1 MTALRNNPIDV
12 QIDYSDKYVLLIDSS
27 GNMRA
32 TIYYMLRELGITNVK
47 AITINDKVIPLI
59 AQNDFDVILLGHNA
73 SDSVTGIQ
81 ILEEAR
87 YRGYIKPS
95 AAWICMTS
103 DSSQEVIL
111 HAIDSHPDDLI
122 SKPFSIEELKYR
134 LDHIMR
140 RKLALRPVDLA
151 IESGARYQAL
161 QICEAL
167 IDRQHPEYAHLQKV
181 RGTLLLDL
189 GEYERARELLDG
201 IYWESRDKEAGLYL
215 CRAYIGLDDLAAA
228 EQLLQ
233 ELITDHPL
241 LIAAYDLLAE
251 VHEQMGDLIQ
261 ARETLKEATTRA
273 PLGIPRQMELG
284 RVAVQTQ
291 ELDLAKG
298 AYRRSI
304 SLGKQSC
311 YHSAEPYLKL
321 ANLRRMEV
329 KTSDKVIREQ
339 IEHEIDGLLVSAR
352 KKFSSDRAAEVRAFL
367 IRSQLAED
375 LGENSEKE
383 RFLRDAKLVNREL
396 ENPLDI
402 DRELLV
408 MSGEALPVLE
418 KSQQVPDSKQREAK
432 AKQLNPDMS
441 DKANRLGIKH
451 YLSGK
456 IGLAIKSFGAAVD
469 FDFNNHSAVLNL
481 AQLFLET
488 ARDDVER
495 REGRLKMVDR
505 YLNLVERVSL
515 RPELNNKKLL
525 LKRYRSMS
533 LDELPPSS
541 LGPLL
546 K

>member
-1 MTALRNNPIDV
+1 MRNNSTDIR
-12 QIDYSDKYVLLIDSS
+12 IDYTDKHVLLIDSS

-32 TIYYMLRELGITNVK
+32 TIYYMLRELGIGNVK
-47 AITINDKVIPLI
+47 AVTINDKIIPFI

-73 SDSVTGIQ
+73 SDSVTGIE

-87 YRGYIKPS
+87 FRGYIKPS
-95 AAWICMTS
+95 AAWVCMTS
-103 DSSQEVIL
+103 DSSQEVVL

-122 SKPFSIEELKYR
+122 TKPFSIEELKYR

-140 RKLALRPVDLA
+140 RKQALRPVDLA

-167 IDRQHPEYAHLQKV
+167 IDRQHPEYNHLQKV

-189 GEYERARELLDG
+189 GEYEKARELLDG

-215 CRAYIGLDDLAAA
+215 CRAYCGLDDLTAA

-233 ELITDHPL
+233 ELISDNPL

-251 VHEQMGDLIQ
+251 VHEKMGDLVQ

-284 RVAVQTQ
+284 RVAIQTQ

-304 SLGKQSC
+304 SLGKHSC
-311 YHSAEPYLKL
+311 YRSAEPYLKL

-329 KTSDKVIREQ
+329 KSSDDNTQEQ
-339 IEHEIDGLLVSAR
+339 IEREVDGLLISAR
-352 KKFSSDRAAEVRAFL
+352 KQFPTDREAEVRSFL
-367 IRSQLAED
+367 IRSQMAED
-375 LGENSEKE
+375 LDDDNEKE
-383 RFLRDAKLVNREL
+383 RFLRDAKLINREL
-396 ENPLDI
+396 DNPIDI

-418 KSQQVPDSKQREAK
+418 KVQPVTAQQDAQV
-432 AKQLNPDMS
+432 KQLNPDMS

-469 FDFNNHSAVLNL
+469 FDFNNKAAVLNL

-488 ARDDVER
+488 ARDGTDR

-505 YLNLVERVSL
+505 YLNLVEHAVMAPDL
-515 RPELNNKKLL
+515 DNKKRLL
-525 LKRYRSMS
+525 QKYRATP
-533 LDELPPSS
+533 LAELPPSS

>member
-1 MTALRNNPIDV
+1 MAAVRNNSTDIR
-12 QIDYSDKYVLLIDSS
+12 IDYTDKHVLLIDSS

-32 TIYYMLRELGITNVK
+32 TIYYMLRELGISNVK
-47 AITINDKVIPLI
+47 AVTINDKIIPFI
-59 AQNDFDVILLGHNA
+59 AHNDFDVILLGHNA
-73 SDSVTGIQ
+73 SDSVTGVE

-87 YRGYIKPS
+87 FRGYIKPS

-103 DSSQEVIL
+103 DSSQEVVL
-111 HAIDSHPDDLI
+111 HAIDSQPDDLI
-122 SKPFSIEELKYR
+122 TKPFSIEELKFR

-140 RKLALRPVDLA
+140 RKQALRPVDLA

-167 IDRQHPEYAHLQKV
+167 IDRQHPEYNHLQKV
-181 RGTLLLDL
+181 RGTLLIDL
-189 GEYERARELLDG
+189 GEYEKARELLDS

-215 CRAYIGLDDLAAA
+215 CRAYCGLDDLAAA

-233 ELITDHPL
+233 ELISDNPL

-251 VHEQMGDLIQ
+251 VHEKMGDLVE

-284 RVAVQTQ
+284 RVAVQTH
-291 ELDLAKG
+291 EMDLAKG

-304 SLGKQSC
+304 ALGKHSC
-311 YHSAEPYLKL
+311 YRSADPYLKL
-321 ANLRRMEV
+321 ANLRRMEF
-329 KTSDKVIREQ
+329 KSSDVNTQEQ
-339 IEHEIDGLLVSAR
+339 IEREIDGLLTSAHIQ
-352 KKFSSDRAAEVRAFL
+352 FPSDREAEVRAFL
-367 IRSQLAED
+367 IRSQMAED
-375 LGENSEKE
+375 LDDDNEKE
-383 RFLRDAKLVNREL
+383 RFLRDAKLINREL
-396 ENPLDI
+396 DKPIDI

-418 KSQQVPDSKQREAK
+418 KAEPSVAQKDAQV
-432 AKQLNPDMS
+432 KQLNPDMS

-469 FDFNNHSAVLNL
+469 FDFNNKAAVLNL

-488 ARDDVER
+488 ARDGTDR

-505 YLNLVERVSL
+505 YLNLVEHAVMAPDL
-515 RPELNNKKLL
+515 DNKKRLL
-525 LKRYRSMS
+525 QKYRAMP
-533 LDELPPSS
+533 LAELPPSS

>member
-1 MTALRNNPIDV
+1 VTAVRNTTIDIE
-12 QIDYSDKYVLLIDSS
+12 IDYSDKHVLLIDSS

-32 TIYYMLRELGITNVK
+32 TIYYMLRELGISNVK
-47 AITINDKVIPLI
+47 AVTINDKVFALI

-95 AAWICMTS
+95 AAWVCMTS

-134 LDHIMR
+134 LDNIMR
-140 RKLALRPVDLA
+140 RKQALRPVDLA
-151 IESGARYQAL
+151 LESGAINQAL

-167 IDRQHPEYAHLQKV
+167 IDRQHPEYNYLQKV
-181 RGTLLLDL
+181 RGSLLLDL
-189 GEYERARELLDG
+189 GDYESARNLFDG
-201 IYWESRDKEAGLYL
+201 IYWESRDKDAGLYL
-215 CRAYIGLDDLAAA
+215 CRAYVGLDDLTAA
-228 EQLLQ
+228 EQLLE
-233 ELITDHPL
+233 ELISDNPL

-251 VHEQMGDLIQ
+251 VNEKQGDLIQ

-284 RVAVQTQ
+284 RVAIQTQ
-291 ELDLAKG
+291 EMDLAKG

-304 SLGKQSC
+304 TLGKHSC
-311 YHSAEPYLKL
+311 YRSAEPYLKL

-329 KTSDKVIREQ
+329 KSSDKITREQ
-339 IEHEIDGLLVSAR
+339 IEREIDGLLVSVR
-352 KKFSSDRAAEVRAFL
+352 KQFSTDRAAEVRAFL

-375 LGENSEKE
+375 IGDDTEKE
-383 RFLRDAKLVNREL
+383 RFLRDAKLVNREMDI
-396 ENPLDI
+396 PIDI

-408 MSGEALPVLE
+408 MSGDALPVLE
-418 KSQQVPDSKQREAK
+418 QSQEVPVVKEDTP
-432 AKQLNPDMS
+432 AKQLSPDMS

-456 IGLAIKSFGAAVD
+456 LGLAIKSFGAAID
-469 FDFNNHSAVLNL
+469 FDFNNHAAVLNL

-488 ARDDVER
+488 ARDDSVR
-495 REGRLKMVDR
+495 RDDRLKMVDR
-505 YLNLVERVSL
+505 YLNLVEQVSL
-515 RPELNNKKLL
+515 RSELNNKKRL
-525 LKRYRSMS
+525 LKKYRATP
-533 LDELPPSS
+533 LNQLPPSS

>member
-1 MTALRNNPIDV
+1 MRNNSTDTR
-12 QIDYSDKYVLLIDSS
+12 IDYSDKHVLLIDSS

-32 TIYYMLRELGITNVK
+32 TIYYMLRELGISNVK
-47 AITINDKVIPLI
+47 AVTINDKVIPLI

-87 YRGYIKPS
+87 FRGFIKPS
-95 AAWICMTS
+95 AAWVCMTS

-111 HAIDSHPDDLI
+111 HAIDSQPDDLI
-122 SKPFSIEELKYR
+122 TKPFSIEELKFR

-140 RKLALRPVDLA
+140 RKQALRPVDLA

-167 IDRQHPEYAHLQKV
+167 IDRQHPEYNHLQKV

-189 GEYERARELLDG
+189 GEYEKARELFDS

-215 CRAYIGLDDLAAA
+215 CKAYCGLDDLTAA

-233 ELITDHPL
+233 ELINDNPL

-251 VHEQMGDLIQ
+251 VHEKMGDLVQ
-261 ARETLKEATTRA
+261 ARETLKEATIRA

-284 RVAVQTQ
+284 RVAIQTQ
-291 ELDLAKG
+291 EMDLAKG

-304 SLGKQSC
+304 SLGKNSC
-311 YHSAEPYLKL
+311 YRSAEPYLKL

-329 KTSDKVIREQ
+329 KSSDDNAREQ
-339 IEHEIDGLLVSAR
+339 IEREIDGLLINAR
-352 KKFSSDRAAEVRAFL
+352 QQFSSDRNAEVRAFL

-375 LGENSEKE
+375 LGDEKEKE
-383 RFLRDAKLVNREL
+383 RFLRDAKLINREL
-396 ENPLDI
+396 DTPVDI
-402 DRELLV
+402 GRELLV

-418 KSQQVPDSKQREAK
+418 KTAVVPDNKEVYVKQI
-432 AKQLNPDMS
+432 NPDMS

-456 IGLAIKSFGAAVD
+456 VGLAIKSFGAAVD

-488 ARDDVER
+488 ARNDKVR
-495 REGRLKMVDR
+495 QEGRLKMVDR
-505 YLNLVERVSL
+505 YLNLVERVVL
-515 RPELNNKKLL
+515 APEQKAKKIL
-525 LKRYRSMS
+525 LKKYRQMP
-533 LDELPPSS
+533 LAELPSSS
-541 LGPLL
+541 LGSLL

>member
-1 MTALRNNPIDV
+1 MHNNSTDS
-12 QIDYSDKYVLLIDSS
+12 QIDYSDKHVLLIDSS

-32 TIYYMLRELGITNVK
+32 TIYYMLRELGISNVK
-47 AITINDKVIPLI
+47 AVTINDKVIPLI
-59 AQNDFDVILLGHNA
+59 AQSDFDVILLGHNA

-87 YRGYIKPS
+87 FRGFIKPS
-95 AAWICMTS
+95 AAWVCMTS

-111 HAIDSHPDDLI
+111 HAIDSQPDDLI
-122 SKPFSIEELKYR
+122 TKPFSIEELKYR

-140 RKLALRPVDLA
+140 RKQALRPVDLA

-167 IDRQHPEYAHLQKV
+167 IDRQHPEYNHLQKV

-189 GEYERARELLDG
+189 GEYEKARELFDG

-215 CRAYIGLDDLAAA
+215 CRAYCGLDDLTAA

-233 ELITDHPL
+233 ELINDNPL

-251 VHEQMGDLIQ
+251 VHEKMGDLVQ

-284 RVAVQTQ
+284 RVAIQTQ

-304 SLGKQSC
+304 SLGKKSC
-311 YHSAEPYLKL
+311 YRSAEPYLKL

-329 KTSDKVIREQ
+329 KSSDDNAREQ
-339 IEHEIDGLLVSAR
+339 IEREIDGLLISAR
-352 KKFSSDRAAEVRAFL
+352 QQFSADRNAEVRAFL

-375 LGENSEKE
+375 LGDDKEKE
-383 RFLRDAKLVNREL
+383 RFLRDAKLINREL
-396 ENPLDI
+396 DTPVDI

-418 KSQQVPDSKQREAK
+418 KVEEVPNNREVY
-432 AKQLNPDMS
+432 AKQINPDMS

-456 IGLAIKSFGAAVD
+456 VGLAIKSFGAAVD
-469 FDFNNHSAVLNL
+469 FDFNNHSSMLNL

-488 ARDDVER
+488 ARNDNVR

-505 YLNLVERVSL
+505 YLNLVERAVL
-515 RPELNNKKLL
+515 KPEQNAKKIL
-525 LKRYRSMS
+525 LKKYRQMP
-533 LDELPPSS
+533 LTELPTSS

>member
-1 MTALRNNPIDV
+1 MASVHNNSTDS
-12 QIDYSDKYVLLIDSS
+12 QIDYSDKDVLLIDSS

-32 TIYYMLRELGITNVK
+32 TIYYMLRELGISNVK
-47 AITINDKVIPLI
+47 AVTINDKVIPLI
-59 AQNDFDVILLGHNA
+59 AQSDFDVILLGHNA

-87 YRGYIKPS
+87 FRGFIKPS
-95 AAWICMTS
+95 AAWVCMTS

-111 HAIDSHPDDLI
+111 HAIDSQPDDLI
-122 SKPFSIEELKYR
+122 TKPFSIEELKYR

-140 RKLALRPVDLA
+140 RKQALRPVDLA

-167 IDRQHPEYAHLQKV
+167 IDRQHPEYNHLQKV

-189 GEYERARELLDG
+189 GEYEKARELFDG

-215 CRAYIGLDDLAAA
+215 CRAYCGLDDLTAA

-233 ELITDHPL
+233 ELINDNPL

-251 VHEQMGDLIQ
+251 VHEKMGDLVQ

-284 RVAVQTQ
+284 RVAIQTQ

-304 SLGKQSC
+304 SLGKKSC
-311 YHSAEPYLKL
+311 YRSAEPYLKL

-329 KTSDKVIREQ
+329 KSSDDNAREQ
-339 IEHEIDGLLVSAR
+339 IEREIDGLLISAR
-352 KKFSSDRAAEVRAFL
+352 QQFSADRNAEVRAFL

-375 LGENSEKE
+375 LGDDKEKE
-383 RFLRDAKLVNREL
+383 RFLRDAKLINREL
-396 ENPLDI
+396 DTPVDI

-418 KSQQVPDSKQREAK
+418 KVEEVPNNREVY
-432 AKQLNPDMS
+432 AKQINPDMS

-456 IGLAIKSFGAAVD
+456 VGLAIKSFGAAVD
-469 FDFNNHSAVLNL
+469 FDFNNHSSMLNL

-488 ARDDVER
+488 ARNDNVR

-505 YLNLVERVSL
+505 YLNLVERAVL
-515 RPELNNKKLL
+515 KPEQNAKKIL
-525 LKRYRSMS
+525 LKKYRQMP
-533 LDELPPSS
+533 LTELPTSS
-541 LGPLL
+541 LGTLL

>member
-1 MTALRNNPIDV
+1 VHNNSTDS
-12 QIDYSDKYVLLIDSS
+12 QIDYSDKHVLLIDSS

-32 TIYYMLRELGITNVK
+32 TIYYMLRELGISNVK
-47 AITINDKVIPLI
+47 AVTINDKVIPLI
-59 AQNDFDVILLGHNA
+59 AQSDFDVILLGHNA

-87 YRGYIKPS
+87 FRGFIKPS
-95 AAWICMTS
+95 AAWVCMTS

-111 HAIDSHPDDLI
+111 HAIDSQPDDLI
-122 SKPFSIEELKYR
+122 TKPFSIEELKYR

-140 RKLALRPVDLA
+140 RKQALRPVDLA

-167 IDRQHPEYAHLQKV
+167 IDRQHPEYNHLQKV

-189 GEYERARELLDG
+189 GEYEKARELFDG

-215 CRAYIGLDDLAAA
+215 CRAYCGLDDLTAA

-233 ELITDHPL
+233 ELINDNPL

-251 VHEQMGDLIQ
+251 VHEKMGDLVQ

-284 RVAVQTQ
+284 RVAIQTQ

-304 SLGKQSC
+304 SLGKKSC
-311 YHSAEPYLKL
+311 YRSAEPYLKL

-329 KTSDKVIREQ
+329 KSSDDNAREQ
-339 IEHEIDGLLVSAR
+339 IEREIDGLLISAR
-352 KKFSSDRAAEVRAFL
+352 QQFSADRNAEVRAFL

-375 LGENSEKE
+375 LGDDKEKE
-383 RFLRDAKLVNREL
+383 RFLRDAKLINREL
-396 ENPLDI
+396 DTPVDI

-418 KSQQVPDSKQREAK
+418 KVEEVPNNREVY
-432 AKQLNPDMS
+432 AKQINPDMS

-456 IGLAIKSFGAAVD
+456 VGLAIKSFGAAVD
-469 FDFNNHSAVLNL
+469 FDFNNHSSMLNL

-488 ARDDVER
+488 ARNDNVR

-505 YLNLVERVSL
+505 YLNLVERAVL
-515 RPELNNKKLL
+515 KPEQNAKKIL
-525 LKRYRSMS
+525 LKKYRQMP
-533 LDELPPSS
+533 LTELPTSS

>member
-1 MTALRNNPIDV
+1 MHNNSTDS
-12 QIDYSDKYVLLIDSS
+12 QIDYSDKDVLLIDSS

-32 TIYYMLRELGITNVK
+32 TIYYMLRELGISNVK
-47 AITINDKVIPLI
+47 AVTINDKVIPLI
-59 AQNDFDVILLGHNA
+59 AQSDFDVILLGHNA

-87 YRGYIKPS
+87 FRGFIKPS
-95 AAWICMTS
+95 AAWVCMTS

-111 HAIDSHPDDLI
+111 HAIDSQPDDLI
-122 SKPFSIEELKYR
+122 TKPFSIEELKYR

-140 RKLALRPVDLA
+140 RKQALRPVDLA

-167 IDRQHPEYAHLQKV
+167 IDRQHPEYNHLQKV

-189 GEYERARELLDG
+189 GEYEKARELFDG

-215 CRAYIGLDDLAAA
+215 CRAYCGLDDLTAA

-233 ELITDHPL
+233 ELINDNPL

-251 VHEQMGDLIQ
+251 VHEKMGDLVQ

-284 RVAVQTQ
+284 RVAIQTQ

-304 SLGKQSC
+304 SLGKKSC
-311 YHSAEPYLKL
+311 YRSAEPYLKL

-329 KTSDKVIREQ
+329 KSSDDNAREQ
-339 IEHEIDGLLVSAR
+339 IEREIDGLLISAR
-352 KKFSSDRAAEVRAFL
+352 QQFSADRNAEVRAFL

-375 LGENSEKE
+375 LGDDKEKE
-383 RFLRDAKLVNREL
+383 RFLRDAKLINREL
-396 ENPLDI
+396 DTPVDI

-418 KSQQVPDSKQREAK
+418 KVEEVPNNREVY
-432 AKQLNPDMS
+432 AKQINPDMS

-456 IGLAIKSFGAAVD
+456 VGLAIKSFGAAVD
-469 FDFNNHSAVLNL
+469 FDFNNHSSMLNL

-488 ARDDVER
+488 ARNDNVR

-505 YLNLVERVSL
+505 YLNLVERAVL
-515 RPELNNKKLL
+515 KPEQNAKKIL
-525 LKRYRSMS
+525 LKKYRQMP
-533 LDELPPSS
+533 LTELPTSS
-541 LGPLL
+541 LGTLL

>member
-1 MTALRNNPIDV
+1 M
-12 QIDYSDKYVLLIDSS
+12 LIDSS

-32 TIYYMLRELGITNVK
+32 TIYYMLRELGISNVK
-47 AITINDKVIPLI
+47 AVTINDKVIPLI
-59 AQNDFDVILLGHNA
+59 AQSDFDVILLGHNA

-87 YRGYIKPS
+87 FRGFIKPS
-95 AAWICMTS
+95 AAWVCMTS

-111 HAIDSHPDDLI
+111 HAIDSQPDDLI
-122 SKPFSIEELKYR
+122 TKPFSIEELKYR

-140 RKLALRPVDLA
+140 RKQALRPVDLA

-167 IDRQHPEYAHLQKV
+167 IDRQHPEYNHLQKV

-189 GEYERARELLDG
+189 GEYEKARELFDG

-215 CRAYIGLDDLAAA
+215 CRAYCGLDDLTAA

-233 ELITDHPL
+233 ELINDNPL

-251 VHEQMGDLIQ
+251 VHEKMGDLVQ

-284 RVAVQTQ
+284 RVAIQTQ

-304 SLGKQSC
+304 SLGKKSC
-311 YHSAEPYLKL
+311 YRSAEPYLKL

-329 KTSDKVIREQ
+329 KSSDDNAREQ
-339 IEHEIDGLLVSAR
+339 IEREIDGLLISAR
-352 KKFSSDRAAEVRAFL
+352 QQFSADRNAEVRAFL

-375 LGENSEKE
+375 LGDDKEKE
-383 RFLRDAKLVNREL
+383 RFLRDAKLINREL
-396 ENPLDI
+396 DTPVDI

-418 KSQQVPDSKQREAK
+418 KVEEVPNNREVY
-432 AKQLNPDMS
+432 AKQINPDMS

-456 IGLAIKSFGAAVD
+456 VGLAIKSFGAAVD
-469 FDFNNHSAVLNL
+469 FDFNNHSSMLNL

-488 ARDDVER
+488 ARNDNVR

-505 YLNLVERVSL
+505 YLNLVERAVL
-515 RPELNNKKLL
+515 KPEQNAKKIL
-525 LKRYRSMS
+525 LKKYRQMP
-533 LDELPPSS
+533 LTELPTSS

>member
-1 MTALRNNPIDV
+1 MASVHNNSTDS
-12 QIDYSDKYVLLIDSS
+12 QIDYSDKHVLLIDSS

-32 TIYYMLRELGITNVK
+32 TIYYMLRELGISNVK
-47 AITINDKVIPLI
+47 AVTINDKVIPLI
-59 AQNDFDVILLGHNA
+59 AQSDFDVILLGHNA

-87 YRGYIKPS
+87 FRGFIKPS
-95 AAWICMTS
+95 AAWVCMTS

-111 HAIDSHPDDLI
+111 HAIDSQPDDLI
-122 SKPFSIEELKYR
+122 TKPFSIEELKYR

-140 RKLALRPVDLA
+140 RKQALRPVDLA

-167 IDRQHPEYAHLQKV
+167 IDRQHPEYNHLQKV

-189 GEYERARELLDG
+189 GEYEKARELFDG

-215 CRAYIGLDDLAAA
+215 CRAYCGLDDLTAA

-233 ELITDHPL
+233 ELINDNPL

-251 VHEQMGDLIQ
+251 VHEKMGDLVQ

-284 RVAVQTQ
+284 RVAIQTQ

-304 SLGKQSC
+304 SLGKKSC
-311 YHSAEPYLKL
+311 YRSAEPYLKL

-329 KTSDKVIREQ
+329 KSSDDNAREQ
-339 IEHEIDGLLVSAR
+339 IEREIDGLLISAR
-352 KKFSSDRAAEVRAFL
+352 QQFSADRNAEVRAFL

-375 LGENSEKE
+375 LGDDKEKE
-383 RFLRDAKLVNREL
+383 RFLRDAKLINREL
-396 ENPLDI
+396 DTPVDI

-418 KSQQVPDSKQREAK
+418 KVEEVPNNREVY
-432 AKQLNPDMS
+432 AKQINPDMS

-456 IGLAIKSFGAAVD
+456 VGLAIKSFGAAVD
-469 FDFNNHSAVLNL
+469 FDFNNHSSMLNL

-488 ARDDVER
+488 ARNDNVR

-505 YLNLVERVSL
+505 YLNLVERAVL
-515 RPELNNKKLL
+515 KPEQNAKKIL
-525 LKRYRSMS
+525 LKKYRQMP
-533 LDELPPSS
+533 LTELPTSS

>member
-1 MTALRNNPIDV
+1 MVAVRNNSTGS
-12 QIDYSDKYVLLIDSS
+12 QIDYSEKHVLLIDSS

-32 TIYYMLRELGITNVK
+32 TIYYMLRELGINNVK
-47 AITINDKVIPLI
+47 AVTINKKVIPLI
-59 AQNDFDVILLGHNA
+59 AQSDFDIILLGHNA

-87 YRGYIKPS
+87 FRGYIKPS
-95 AAWICMTS
+95 AAWVCMTS
-103 DSSQEVIL
+103 DSSQEVVL

-134 LDHIMR
+134 LDQIMR
-140 RKLALRPVDLA
+140 RKQALRPVDLA
-151 IESGARYQAL
+151 IESDAKYQAL

-167 IDRQHPEYAHLQKV
+167 IDRQHPEYNHLQKV
-181 RGTLLLDL
+181 RGSLLLDL
-189 GEYERARELLDG
+189 GEYEKARELLDS
-201 IYWESRDKEAGLYL
+201 IYWQSRDKEAGLYL
-215 CRAYIGLDDLAAA
+215 CRAYCGLDDLSAA

-233 ELITDHPL
+233 ELITDNPL
-241 LIAAYDLLAE
+241 LIAAYDLLAV
-251 VHEQMGDLIQ
+251 VHEKMGDLVQ

-273 PLGIPRQMELG
+273 PLAVPRQMELG

-291 ELDLAKG
+291 ALDLAKG

-304 SLGKQSC
+304 SLGQHSC
-311 YHSAEPYLKL
+311 YRSAEPYLKL

-329 KTSDKVIREQ
+329 KSSDVATREQ
-339 IEHEIDGLLVSAR
+339 IDREIDGLLINAR
-352 KKFSSDRAAEVRAFL
+352 KQFPADRQAEVRAFL

-375 LGENSEKE
+375 LGDDQEKE
-383 RFLRDAKLVNREL
+383 RFLRDAKLINREL
-396 ENPLDI
+396 ENPIDL
-402 DRELLV
+402 DREQLV

-418 KSQQVPDSKQREAK
+418 KAQPIAHQEDAEV
-432 AKQLNPDMS
+432 KQLNPDMS

-456 IGLAIKSFGAAVD
+456 LGLAIKSFGAAVD
-469 FDFNNHSAVLNL
+469 FDFNNHAAVLNL

-488 ARDDVER
+488 ARDDHER

-505 YLNLVERVSL
+505 YLNLIELTVMP
-515 RPELNNKKLL
+515 PELNDKRRLL
-525 LKRYRSMS
+525 QKYRTLP
-533 LDELPPSS
+533 LDQLPPSS

>member
-1 MTALRNNPIDV
+1 MASVRNNSTDTR
-12 QIDYSDKYVLLIDSS
+12 IDYSDKHVLLIDSS

-32 TIYYMLRELGITNVK
+32 TIYYMLRELGISNVK
-47 AITINDKVIPLI
+47 AVTINDKVIPLI

-87 YRGYIKPS
+87 FRGFIKPS
-95 AAWICMTS
+95 AAWVCMTS

-111 HAIDSHPDDLI
+111 HAIDSQPDDLI
-122 SKPFSIEELKYR
+122 TKPFSIEELKFR

-140 RKLALRPVDLA
+140 RKQALRPVDLA

-167 IDRQHPEYAHLQKV
+167 IDRQHPEYNHLQKV

-189 GEYERARELLDG
+189 GEYEKARELFDS

-215 CRAYIGLDDLAAA
+215 CKAYCGLDDLTAA

-233 ELITDHPL
+233 ELINDNPL

-251 VHEQMGDLIQ
+251 VHEKMGDLVQ
-261 ARETLKEATTRA
+261 ARETLKEATIRA

-284 RVAVQTQ
+284 RVAIQTQ
-291 ELDLAKG
+291 EMDLAKG

-304 SLGKQSC
+304 SLGKNSC
-311 YHSAEPYLKL
+311 YRSAEPYLKL

-329 KTSDKVIREQ
+329 KSSDDNAREQ
-339 IEHEIDGLLVSAR
+339 IEREIDGLLINAR
-352 KKFSSDRAAEVRAFL
+352 QQFSSDRNAEVRAFL

-375 LGENSEKE
+375 LGDEKEKE
-383 RFLRDAKLVNREL
+383 RFLRDAKLINREL
-396 ENPLDI
+396 DTPVDI
-402 DRELLV
+402 GRELLV

-418 KSQQVPDSKQREAK
+418 KTAVVPDNKEVYVKQI
-432 AKQLNPDMS
+432 NPDMS

-456 IGLAIKSFGAAVD
+456 VGLAIKSFGAAVD

-488 ARDDVER
+488 ARNDKVR
-495 REGRLKMVDR
+495 QEGRLKMVDR
-505 YLNLVERVSL
+505 YLNLVERVVL
-515 RPELNNKKLL
+515 APEQKAKKIL
-525 LKRYRSMS
+525 LKKYRQMP
-533 LDELPPSS
+533 LAELPSSS
-541 LGPLL
+541 LGSLL

>member
-1 MTALRNNPIDV
+1 MAAVRNNSTDIR
-12 QIDYSDKYVLLIDSS
+12 IDYTDKHVLLIDSS

-32 TIYYMLRELGITNVK
+32 TIYYMLRELGIGNVK
-47 AITINDKVIPLI
+47 AVTINDKIIPFI

-73 SDSVTGIQ
+73 SDSVTGIE

-87 YRGYIKPS
+87 FRGYIKPS
-95 AAWICMTS
+95 AAWVCMTS
-103 DSSQEVIL
+103 DSSQEVVL

-122 SKPFSIEELKYR
+122 TKPFSIEELKYR

-140 RKLALRPVDLA
+140 RKQALRPVDLA

-167 IDRQHPEYAHLQKV
+167 IDRQHPEYNHLQKV

-189 GEYERARELLDG
+189 GEYEKARELLDG

-215 CRAYIGLDDLAAA
+215 CRAYCGLDDLTAA

-233 ELITDHPL
+233 ELISDNPL

-251 VHEQMGDLIQ
+251 VHEKMGDLVQ

-284 RVAVQTQ
+284 RVAIQTQ

-304 SLGKQSC
+304 SLGKHSC
-311 YHSAEPYLKL
+311 YRSAEPYLKL

-329 KTSDKVIREQ
+329 KSSDDNTQEQ
-339 IEHEIDGLLVSAR
+339 IEREVDGLLISAR
-352 KKFSSDRAAEVRAFL
+352 KQFPTDREAEVRSFL
-367 IRSQLAED
+367 IRSQMAED
-375 LGENSEKE
+375 LDDDNEKE
-383 RFLRDAKLVNREL
+383 RFLRDAKLINREL
-396 ENPLDI
+396 DNPIDI

-418 KSQQVPDSKQREAK
+418 KVQPVTAQQDAQV
-432 AKQLNPDMS
+432 KQLNPDMS

-469 FDFNNHSAVLNL
+469 FDFNNKAAVLNL

-488 ARDDVER
+488 ARDGTDR

-505 YLNLVERVSL
+505 YLNLVEHAVMAPDL
-515 RPELNNKKLL
+515 DNKKRLL
-525 LKRYRSMS
+525 QKYRATP
-533 LDELPPSS
+533 LAELPPSS

>member
-1 MTALRNNPIDV
+1 M
-12 QIDYSDKYVLLIDSS
+12 LIDSS

-32 TIYYMLRELGITNVK
+32 TIYYMLRELGISNVK
-47 AITINDKVIPLI
+47 AVTINDKVIPLI

-87 YRGYIKPS
+87 FRGYIKPS

-111 HAIDSHPDDLI
+111 HAIDSQPDDLI

-134 LDHIMR
+134 LDHIIR

-151 IESGARYQAL
+151 IESGAYYQAL

-167 IDRQHPEYAHLQKV
+167 IDRQHPEYTHLQKV

-189 GEYERARELLDG
+189 GEYDKARELLDG
-201 IYWESRDKEAGLYL
+201 IYWETRDKEAGLYL
-215 CRAYIGLDDLAAA
+215 CRAYVGLDDLAAA

-233 ELITDHPL
+233 ELISDNPL
-241 LIAAYDLLAE
+241 LIAAYDLLAK

-291 ELDLAKG
+291 EMDLAKG

-304 SLGKQSC
+304 ALGKHSC

-329 KTSDKVIREQ
+329 KASDNVTREQ
-339 IEHEIDGLLVSAR
+339 IEREIDGLLVSTR
-352 KKFSSDRAAEVRAFL
+352 KQFSSDRAAEVRAFL

-375 LGENSEKE
+375 LGENSDKE

-396 ENPLDI
+396 DSPLDI
-402 DRELLV
+402 ERELLV

-418 KSQQVPDSKQREAK
+418 KSQQVSANKERETK

-456 IGLAIKSFGAAVD
+456 FGLAIKSFGAAVD
-469 FDFNNHSAVLNL
+469 FDFNNQSAVLNL

-488 ARDDVER
+488 ARDDKER

-505 YLNLVERVSL
+505 YLNLVERASL
-515 RPELNNKKLL
+515 KPELNNKKLL
-525 LKRYRSMS
+525 LKRYRAMP